1 MPASGRLT
9 RRFAR
14 SAAVR
19 SAPGTRPRRGL
30 PARFRRE
37 RVLVIGC
44 GDVGLRAVRQF
55 AQSAAPAR
63 PRWLA
68 LTSQAARQP
77 LLRAAGITPVLGNLD
92 QPASLRRVAAWATR
106 VLYLAPP
113 QPTGVTDQRATHFVR
128 QWRRYRA
135 ASAAAVARRMRPG
148 AAPVAAGLRALAYVS
163 TTGVY
168 GDCGGSWAPET
179 RPVAPGSA
187 RAVRR
192 VDAERRMRALARCG
206 VAVAILRAPGIYAP
220 DRALGSPAQRLRSGA
235 PVLHA
240 REDVYINRI
249 HADDLAR
256 ACWLAVWRVR
266 SMRVFNVVD
275 DAVMKLG
282 EFFDQAADVLGL
294 PRPPR
299 LSLAEAEQALGA
311 NRMSF
316 LRESRRLPNARI
328 KRELGLQWRYPSAF
342 AGGLH
347 ASCLQASPSS
357 SPLQPFAAP
366 GAPL

>member
-19 SAPGTRPRRGL
+19 SAPSPRRGL
-30 PARFRRE
+30 PARFRCE

-63 PRWLA
+63 PHWLA

-128 QWRRYRA
+128 QWRLHR
-135 ASAAAVARRMRPG
+135 AVATRRARAG
-148 AAPVAAGLRALAYVS
+148 APVAAGLRALAYVS

-275 DAVMKLG
+275 DTVMKLG

-347 ASCLQASPSS
+347 ASSLQEK
-357 SPLQPFAAP
+357 
-366 GAPL
+366 G

>member
-63 PRWLA
+63 PHWLA

-347 ASCLQASPSS
+347 ASSLQEK
-357 SPLQPFAAP
+357 
-366 GAPL
+366 G